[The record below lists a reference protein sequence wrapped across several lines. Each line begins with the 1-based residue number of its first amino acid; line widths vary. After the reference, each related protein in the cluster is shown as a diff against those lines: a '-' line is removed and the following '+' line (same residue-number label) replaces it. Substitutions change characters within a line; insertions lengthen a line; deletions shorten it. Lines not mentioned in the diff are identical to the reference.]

1 MDLTFLTAF
10 KNDLQNIDAQQYLDQ
25 MKSLFEFY
33 SAFMVQKTIQYANE
47 IDTLYKQYLQEDV
60 TYIIGLLEIY
70 WIYIGLVM
78 IILYLTYTYYD
89 IEERYA
95 MLEREKE
102 EFQRKYIETCE
113 RLESIADSNRVNIRK
128 ENRELK
134 YHISLLEKENE
145 KIPELKSQ
153 ITDMKHK
160 NLDMKAHIDFLEIQK
175 EKHEA
180 LLQYPSFEK
189 VKQELKTALH
199 HNNLLKKELKTL
211 TSKYQKCQKSLETYR
226 GFRTNTDGY
235 FIIKGDSSDRQFR
248 TEMRTVGGRYLG
260 KNEYLI
266 GLEYLKDYEDKIKN

>member
-1 MDLTFLTAF
+1 MDLTFLN
-10 KNDLQNIDAQQYLDQ
+10 KLNNIDTQQYLNEAKA
-25 MKSLFEFY
+25 MFELY
-33 SAFMVQKTIQYANE
+33 SAFLIEQSIKYANDLE
-47 IDTLYKQYLQEDV
+47 AIYKQYLQEDV
-60 TYIIGLLEIY
+60 TYVIGLLEIY
-70 WIYIGLVM
+70 WIYIGLTM
-78 IILYLTYTYYD
+78 IILYLSYTYYD
-89 IEERYA
+89 IEERYQ

-113 RLESIADSNRVNIRK
+113 RLENMADCNRVNIRK

-153 ITDMKHK
+153 ITDIKHK
-160 NLDMKAHIDFLEIQK
+160 NLDMKAQIEYLEIQK

-189 VKQELKTALH
+189 VKKELQTALH
-199 HNNLLKKELKTL
+199 HNKLLKNELKSL
-211 TSKYQKCQKSLETYR
+211 TTKYQKSQKSLETYR
-226 GFRTNTDGY
+226 GFRTNTNGY
-235 FIIKGDSSDRQFR
+235 FIIKGDSGDRQFR
-248 TEMRTVGGRYLG
+248 TEMRAVSGRYLG